1 MTELRLNDKLRSF
14 LARANPKTFERKEMV
29 AVLPISDSEKKG
41 VVLLRKLNETGD
53 TLLGD
58 HITRQCT
65 MFQGSF
71 RFKRNGEKKT
81 NV

>member
-1 MTELRLNDKLRSF
+1 MRSNDKLRSF
-14 LARANPKTFERKEMV
+14 LARLNPETFERKEMV
-29 AVLPISDSEKKG
+29 AILPISDSEKNG
-41 VVLLRKLNETGD
+41 FVLIKKLNETGD

-65 MFQGSF
+65 NFHGSF
-71 RFKRNGEKKT
+71 RFKRNRETKP